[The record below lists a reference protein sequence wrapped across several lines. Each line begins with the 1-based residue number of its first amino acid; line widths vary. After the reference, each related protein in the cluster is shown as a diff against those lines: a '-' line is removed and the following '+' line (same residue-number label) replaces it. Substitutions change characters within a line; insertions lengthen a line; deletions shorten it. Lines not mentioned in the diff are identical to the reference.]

1 LFHIGGTGV
10 LHGRHRNNVMTV
22 SYTYF
27 YSEDPNSS
35 TGFWSNFTNSYGG
48 NDDFTSQYEA
58 ARDVSVAAVV
68 TSIYLNSVVFVVTM
82 CTYECLRRLL
92 PSVYS
97 SQVKQQYKMGG
108 RKSKILPPGAEE
120 SMQVSLDGD
129 RDTDAAAD
137 DDDSSSGDSKSVGLD
152 ELHNLRSVSEGG
164 ISGQHNSVSF
174 LPTYS
179 SLPEVVSQ
187 NWLSN
192 VFNVSWDTVRTYSG
206 LDGYFFLRYI
216 RMNLRICAVTALW
229 AFLILIPTYA
239 TGESTGQVGWYHLS
253 VANVVSDSWRMWI
266 PAIFA
271 YLFTGFVFFVMKQ
284 EYRHFLELRMDFLA
298 RGTSYISPQ
307 HHYSLMVENIPHELR
322 SERAL
327 YDYFDQLFPGKIH
340 SACMVMNLP
349 DLEIVNARCM
359 RVCRRLEKSIAFNY
373 ATGTRATHNVG
384 SPRMSILGIEL
395 APFDCGCFSAT
406 PNVAYINS
414 GAGPDKPQKGT
425 HVDSISYYTYDLA
438 EMNKELQAMQSRKAE
453 IAFVGSNQEEA
464 DNWFTKLV
472 VSAYEMA
479 DEIMIDSAEDNALKT
494 TYSSITD
501 NGVPIPQAELMS
513 TRTLYGTLGVGESQT
528 NAPYGPKA
536 GLSGSMLRTPP
547 IEQSSSDASSMLTQG
562 EGVVGKLGTKRH
574 QKEEELLVSAVPKY
588 YLFDFFI
595 QPSGLSNLYSFRFN
609 RRKLDPGDASSLL
622 CQENLGIT
630 ACSAA

>member
-1 LFHIGGTGV
+1 
-10 LHGRHRNNVMTV
+10 MTV
-22 SYTYF
+22 NYTYF
-27 YSEDPNSS
+27 YSEDHSS
-35 TGFWSNFTNSYGG
+35 SKGFWSNFTTSYSGT
-48 NDDFTSQYEA
+48 DDFTSQYEA

-68 TSIYLNSVVFVVTM
+68 TSIYLNSIVFVVTM

-108 RKSKILPPGAEE
+108 KKSKGLPPRVEE
-120 SMQVSLDGD
+120 SMEMSLDSD
-129 RDTDAAAD
+129 RRTDEAGN
-137 DDDSSSGDSKSVGLD
+137 DDDSSSGDSRSVSLD
-152 ELHNLRSVSEGG
+152 ELRNLRSASEGG
-164 ISGQHNSVSF
+164 ISGGQRNSVSF
-174 LPTYS
+174 LPTYA

-192 VFNVSWDTVRTYSG
+192 VFNVSWDTVRAFSG

-229 AFLILIPTYA
+229 AFLILVPTYA
-239 TGESTGQVGWYHLS
+239 TGESTGQQGWYHLS
-253 VANVVSDSWRMWI
+253 VDNVVSDSWRMWV

-327 YDYFDQLFPGKIH
+327 YDYFDQLFPGKVH

-349 DLEIVNARCM
+349 DLEVVNARCM
-359 RVCRRLEKSIAFNY
+359 RVCRRLEKSIAFY
-373 ATGTRATHNVG
+373 HATGTRATHNVG

-395 APFDCGCFSAT
+395 APFDCGFATAT

-414 GAGPDKPQKGT
+414 GTDADKPQKGT
-425 HVDSISYYTYDLA
+425 HVDSISYYVYDLA
-438 EMNKELQAMQSRKAE
+438 EMNKELQTMQSRKAE

-494 TYSSITD
+494 TYSTISD
-501 NGVPIPQAELMS
+501 KGVSIPQAELMS

-528 NAPYGPKA
+528 VDQYGHNAGID
-536 GLSGSMLRTPP
+536 GSVLRMPP
-547 IEQSSSDASSMLTQG
+547 IAQSGGDVSSMLTNS
-562 EGVVGKLGTKRH
+562 EVVGGSFRTKRN
-574 QKEEELLVSAVPKY
+574 QKEEELMVSDV
-588 YLFDFFI
+588 
-595 QPSGLSNLYSFRFN
+595 
-609 RRKLDPGDASSLL
+609 
-622 CQENLGIT
+622 T
-630 ACSAA
+630 AQ

>member
-1 LFHIGGTGV
+1 LTGYTSPKV
-10 LHGRHRNNVMTV
+10 LHTRAAESSTAIHHSIIAMTV
-22 SYTYF
+22 TYKYF
-27 YSEDPNSS
+27 YTTDPNSS
-35 TGFWSNFTNSYGG
+35 TGFWSNFTSYGG
-48 NDDFTSQYEA
+48 TDDFTSQYEA
-58 ARDVSVAAVV
+58 ARDVSVEAVV
-68 TSIYLNSVVFVVTM
+68 TSIYLNSVVFVMTM

-108 RKSKILPPGAEE
+108 KKSKVLPPRAEE
-120 SMQVSLDGD
+120 SMEMSFDDD
-129 RDTDAAAD
+129 RRVDEAD
-137 DDDSSSGDSKSVGLD
+137 HDDDSSSGDSKSIGLD
-152 ELHNLRSVSEGG
+152 ELHNLRSISEGG
-164 ISGQHNSVSF
+164 ISGQHNSVAF

-192 VFNVSWDTVRTYSG
+192 VFNVSWDTVRTFSG

-327 YDYFDQLFPGKIH
+327 YDYFDQLFPGKVH

-359 RVCRRLEKSIAFNY
+359 RVCRRLEKSIAFY
-373 ATGTRATHNVG
+373 HATGTRATHNVG
-384 SPRMSILGIEL
+384 SPRMSVLGIEL
-395 APFDCGCFSAT
+395 APFDCGCANAT

-414 GAGPDKPQKGT
+414 GTDADKPQKGT
-425 HVDSISYYTYDLA
+425 HVDSISYYVYDLA
-438 EMNKELQAMQSRKAE
+438 EMNKVLQAMQSRKSE

-494 TYSSITD
+494 TYSTISEK
-501 NGVPIPQAELMS
+501 GVPIPQAELMS
-513 TRTLYGTLGVGESQT
+513 TRTLYGTLGVGESATYAQ
-528 NAPYGPKA
+528 YGH
-536 GLSGSMLRTPP
+536 GVDLNESMLRMPT
-547 IEQSSSDASSMLTQG
+547 IAQSRSDTSSMLTQSEVITG
-562 EGVVGKLGTKRH
+562 SPSTKRN
-574 QKEEELLVSAVPKY
+574 QKDEELLVSNVTEQYCPNP
-588 YLFDFFI
+588 LF
-595 QPSGLSNLYSFRFN
+595 Q
-609 RRKLDPGDASSLL
+609 
-622 CQENLGIT
+622 
-630 ACSAA
+630 